1 MPIDWTELH
10 GVTARKL
17 TTALLRDGFE
27 QRSQRGS
34 HQRYQHADGRKVT
47 VAFHHLSDTFRRKT
61 LRAMIQDQAKWT
73 EADLKRLGLR
83 KK

>member
-10 GVTARKL
+10 SVTGRKL

-27 QRSQRGS
+27 LRSQRGS

-47 VAFHHLSDTFRRKT
+47 VAFHHLSDTFKRKT
-61 LRAMIQDQAKWT
+61 LRAMIQDQAQWT
-73 EADLKRLGLR
+73 EDDLKRLGLV
-83 KK
+83 K